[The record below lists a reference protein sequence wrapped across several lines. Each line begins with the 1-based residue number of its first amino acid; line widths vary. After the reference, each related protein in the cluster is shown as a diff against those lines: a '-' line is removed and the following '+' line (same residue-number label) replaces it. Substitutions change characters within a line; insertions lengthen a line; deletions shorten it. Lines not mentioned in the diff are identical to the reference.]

1 MKVEVYRTP
10 DERFVGLPGYDFEP
24 HYLEL
29 SGDLAGLRLHYVDEG
44 EGDPILMLHGEPT
57 WSFLYRK
64 MIAPLKDKNRVIAP
78 DYIGFGRSDKVTD
91 PDWYTYDRHCDSIRQ
106 LIESLDLGNITVVVQ
121 DWGGPIGLRLAMD
134 MSDRFARIVM
144 LNTGLFRPGGNWPS
158 PAWLAFRDF
167 TMKDPD
173 FPVGF
178 IIQGATTTD
187 LGEDV
192 IAGYEAPY
200 PTVESKAGTL
210 AFPAMMP
217 VAEDSLGAKEMSAAR
232 EELTRWEKPALVA
245 FSDSDP
251 IFPLRSGERWAER
264 IPGAADFVLI
274 EGASHFL
281 QEDKGEVIAEHV
293 ERFLA
298 ST

>member
-1 MKVEVYRTP
+1 MAKVYRTP
-10 DERFVGLPGYDFEP
+10 DERFVGLPDYDFEP
-24 HYLEL
+24 HYLDL
-29 SGDLAGLRLHYVDEG
+29 AGDLEGLRLHYMDEG
-44 EGDPILMLHGEPT
+44 EGEPILLLHGLPT

-64 MIAPLKDKNRVIAP
+64 MIPPLKANNRVIAP

-91 PDWYTYDRHCDSIRQ
+91 LGWYTYDRHCDSIRH
-106 LIESLDLGNITVVVQ
+106 LIESLDLTSITVVVQ

-134 MSDRFARIVM
+134 MPERFARVVM
-144 LNTGLFRPGGNWPS
+144 LNTGLYRSGGNWPS

-167 TMKDPD
+167 TMSDPD
-173 FPVGF
+173 FPVGPL
-178 IIQGATTTD
+178 IQGATTTD

-217 VAEDSLGAKEMSAAR
+217 IADDSVGAAEMAAAR
-232 EELTRWEKPALVA
+232 SALELWDKPALVA

-251 IFPLRSGERWAER
+251 IFPPRSGERWAER
-264 IPGAADFVLI
+264 IPGAGDFVLI

-281 QEDKGEVIAEHV
+281 QEDQGEVIAEHIL
-293 ERFLA
+293 RFLA
-298 ST
+298 AT